1 MGTLPGTRAPRGP
14 VQVPLAQPAVW
25 WLWWLLAWCC
35 SQGCQPGGL
44 GSRGGRI
51 LFGDLQES
59 CKHGLEVLPP
69 TPVALGAGKTGVSL
83 ISTLAAFSVSPAC
96 ASRGWARMENHFL
109 RLANRHRYLWND
121 NLSWAF
127 SPQPCSSPA
136 VVSIC
141 GGTWLQTCPVCPG
154 GCVGPGGT
162 CLSPNLGAPVSM
174 QHGPAPADRSPPAL
188 RGGGPGTVGEAGTVG
203 VIELVASPR
212 QRVYLPGAGGF
223 LLCFSTGH
231 IIRIPQINSCCF
243 FEICGCCFNCLEL
256 RARHRILV
264 L

>member
-1 MGTLPGTRAPRGP
+1 MA
-14 VQVPLAQPAVW
+14 
-25 WLWWLLAWCC
+25 LWWLLVWWLLVWCC
-35 SQGCQPGGL
+35 SQGCQPG
-44 GSRGGRI
+44 RGGRS

-59 CKHGLEVLPP
+59 CEHGLEVLPP
-69 TPVALGAGKTGVSL
+69 ARVAPGAGKTGVSL
-83 ISTLAAFSVSPAC
+83 ISTVADFSVSPVC

-121 NLSWAF
+121 NPSWAL
-127 SPQPCSSPA
+127 SPQPCTSPA
-136 VVSIC
+136 VVGIS
-141 GGTWLQTCPVCPG
+141 GGTWLQTRSACPG
-154 GCVGPGGT
+154 GCVGTGGT
-162 CLSPNLGAPVSM
+162 WLSPNLGGAVST
-174 QHGPAPADRSPPAL
+174 QHGPAPADRSPPVL
-188 RGGGPGTVGEAGTVG
+188 GEAGTVG
-203 VIELVASPR
+203 VIEPVASPR